1 MYDVH
6 SQQKLATP
14 PMLTVASNTTK
25 TKIMGIFDFLKPK
38 KSTESEPIYTDGV
51 TERRI
56 KSLNKEQQK
65 ELLSKLGINPYDF
78 NHDEMEP
85 SEISLNE
92 EVAGAVKVSDWTAEN
107 NAGEFDYISLTDNDD
122 GSKSLYLAQNN
133 REERA
138 IKVLVDKYFNEFG
151 ETQFVGAEFG
161 KYDLMQMNEAPSGEL
176 REWYLN
182 DFKIV
187 VGYNYSSQL
196 ESNYVLV
203 EERIF

>member
-1 MYDVH
+1 
-6 SQQKLATP
+6 
-14 PMLTVASNTTK
+14 
-25 TKIMGIFDFLKPK
+25 MGIFDFLKPK

>member
-1 MYDVH
+1 LYDVH